1 MRGILQWSMV
11 SKQKLVL
18 FYMDNNG
25 QVTQRLIRVIDI
37 GEKSILAY
45 CFYRKQVRRFNYS
58 NILSCGR
65 VKRKESA

>member
-1 MRGILQWSMV
+1 MKGILHWSMV

-37 GEKSILAY
+37 GENSILAY

-65 VKRKESA
+65 FKRKESA